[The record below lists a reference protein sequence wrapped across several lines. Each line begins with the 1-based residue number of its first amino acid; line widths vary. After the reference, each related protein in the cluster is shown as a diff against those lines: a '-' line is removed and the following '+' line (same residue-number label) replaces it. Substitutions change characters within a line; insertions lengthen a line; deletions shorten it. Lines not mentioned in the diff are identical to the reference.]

1 MNDTN
6 ARIDKQ
12 YDGNDSKAITGKGM
26 FETMEESM
34 TEMFGGKVA
43 LITGAAQGI
52 GEATARMFVANGA
65 KVVLGDLLTNVVELA
80 NELGDDRA
88 VSLCGDVAAP
98 AYGESLV
105 ALALSAFGRLDFAF
119 NNAGVGGDQVPIDD
133 LSLETW
139 RRVIDVDL
147 NGVFYGMRYQIPA
160 IRDCGGGVIINTS
173 SVLGL
178 KPIIGSSLE
187 YTAAKHGVIGLTKQ
201 AAANHGA
208 DGIRCNAICPGFI
221 ETAVVADQP
230 VDFFLER
237 TSVGRVGVPE
247 DISGIVKSLC
257 SEESG
262 FVNGACIPVD
272 GGFVLY

>member
-1 MNDTN
+1 MT
-6 ARIDKQ
+6 
-12 YDGNDSKAITGKGM
+12 SKRM
-26 FETMEESM
+26 FDAVKKST
-34 TEMFGGKVA
+34 TTLFDGKVA

-65 KVVLGDLLTNVVELA
+65 NVVVGDLLDRVFELA
-80 NELGDDRA
+80 SELGKERA
-88 VSLCGDVAAP
+88 VALCGDVADP

-105 ALALSAFGRLDFAF
+105 TLALSTFGRLDFAF
-119 NNAGVGGDQVPIDD
+119 NNAGIGGKQVPIDD
-133 LSLETW
+133 LEIEYW
-139 RRVIDVDL
+139 QQVVNIDL

-178 KPIIGSSLE
+178 KPLIGSSLE

-201 AAANHGA
+201 AAVNHGA

-221 ETAVVADQP
+221 ETAVVDDQP
-230 VDFFLER
+230 IDFFLAR
-237 TSVGRVGVPE
+237 TAAGRTGRPD
-247 DISGIVKSLC
+247 DITGIVKALC
-257 SEESG
+257 SEEGS
-262 FVNGACIPVD
+262 FVNGACIPID

>member
-1 MNDTN
+1 MTN
-6 ARIDKQ
+6 LFD
-12 YDGNDSKAITGKGM
+12 
-26 FETMEESM
+26 
-34 TEMFGGKVA
+34 GKVA
-43 LITGAAQGI
+43 LVTGGAQGI

-65 KVVLGDLLTNVVELA
+65 SVVLGDLLESVVELA
-80 NELGDDRA
+80 GELGEDQA
-88 VSLCGDVAAP
+88 VALCGDVSIP
-98 AYGESLV
+98 VYNESLV
-105 ALALSAFGRLDFAF
+105 KLALSRFDRLDFAF
-119 NNAGVGGDQVPIDD
+119 NNAGVGGNQVPIDD
-133 LSLETW
+133 LKIESW
-139 RRVIDVDL
+139 QRVIDIDL

-201 AAANHGA
+201 AAANHGS

-230 VDFFLER
+230 VDFYLER
-237 TSVGRVGVPE
+237 TSAGRTGMPD
-247 DISGIVKSLC
+247 DIAGMVKALC
-257 SEESG
+257 SEDGG

>member
-1 MNDTN
+1 
-6 ARIDKQ
+6 
-12 YDGNDSKAITGKGM
+12 
-26 FETMEESM
+26 M
-34 TEMFGGKVA
+34 TRKFDGKVA

-65 KVVLGDLLTNVVELA
+65 RVVLGDLQGRVDALA
-80 NELGDDRA
+80 AELGEGQA
-88 VSLCGDVAAP
+88 VALLGDVADP
-98 AYGESLV
+98 EYSESLV
-105 ALALSAFGRLDFAF
+105 NLALAEFGRLDIAL
-119 NNAGVGGDQVPIDD
+119 NNAGIGGHQVPIDD
-133 LSLETW
+133 LEIEQW
-139 RRVIDVDL
+139 QRVVDIDL

-178 KPIIGSSLE
+178 KPLIGSSLE

-201 AAANHGA
+201 AAVNHGA

-230 VDFFLER
+230 VNFFLER
-237 TSVGRVGVPE
+237 TSMGRTGTPE
-247 DISGIVKSLC
+247 DIAGMVKALC
-257 SEESG
+257 SEDGS
-262 FVNGACIPVD
+262 FVNGACLPID